1 MYDFKNRAT
10 LNQLNTLSLLGL
22 DSHLTSD
29 ERNRLQK
36 TSEFWNFYEGYHW
49 EDIQDLG
56 DRPQIT
62 ENYCRAFVDKFVAF
76 EFGTG
81 FRVKSPFE
89 DNDPETPITD
99 FLTEVWKDN
108 KKNNLCTELGQSKS
122 VSGFGC
128 IQVKFESVGTFDD
141 PFGEYEKGRIRIVNV
156 PSHIVFPRFDPHD
169 KDKINELMIAY
180 PIEVEDKSPVL
191 RTAIKKQVLYKQ
203 IWTKNS
209 ITIEDGMNK
218 PITIPNKYGIIPFV
232 LVPNFPMSG
241 KPTTEAQS
249 DLEDLIPLNIELNA
263 KTSDVSEIID
273 YYSAPITIL
282 YGAKVSSLEKGANKL
297 WGGLPKD
304 ARVQNLELQ
313 GDLGASNNYRADLKS
328 AMHEIGGVP
337 EGALGG
343 KQAISN
349 TSSVALH
356 IANSPII
363 ERVRVKRGYTASALE
378 DVNKIILFIAQ
389 KEELI
394 TKPEKASNKEFYS
407 TEILFPDVLPKDRLL
422 ELQQIQIEMNNGLE
436 YRKKAMERLGK
447 EDINDYIQK
456 IDEDVTNNPEFYGQQ
471 RKEPELNSGF
481 ANSQTPVEQVR
492 QEITG
497 QNGANPQNF

>member
-1 MYDFKNRAT
+1 MYDFKNRT
-10 LNQLNTLSLLGL
+10 QLNQINTLSLLGL
-22 DSHLTSD
+22 DSHLTSE
-29 ERNRLQK
+29 ERNRLSK
-36 TSEFWNFYEGYHW
+36 SNDFWNFYEGYHW
-49 EDIQDLG
+49 EGVQDVG

-81 FRVKSPFE
+81 FTLKSPFE

-99 FLTEVWKDN
+99 YLNEIWKDN
-108 KKNNLCTELGQSKS
+108 EKNNLCTELGQTKS

-128 IQVKFESVGTFDD
+128 IQVKFESASALDD
-141 PFGEYEKGRIRIVNV
+141 PFEEYENGRIRLINV
-156 PSHIVFPRFDPHD
+156 DSRIVFPKFDHHD
-169 KDKINELMIAY
+169 KDKLVELMIAY
-180 PIEVEDKSPVL
+180 PIEVDDKSPIL

-203 IWTKNS
+203 IWTKDTV
-209 ITIEDGMNK
+209 TIEDGQNA
-218 PITIPNKYGIIPFV
+218 PITIPNKYKVIPFV
-232 LVPNFPMSG
+232 LVPNFPLSG
-241 KPTTEAQS
+241 RPMTEAQS
-249 DLEDLIPLNIELNA
+249 DLEDIIPLNIELNN

-349 TSSVALH
+349 TSSVALT

-363 ERVRVKRGYTASALE
+363 ERVRVKRGYTASAISK
-378 DVNKIILFIAQ
+378 VNKLILYIALQ
-389 KEELI
+389 EKLI
-394 TKPEKASNKEFYS
+394 EKPENISNKEFYTS
-407 TEILFPDVLPKDRLL
+407 EVNFPDILPKDKLI
-422 ELQQIQIEMNNGLE
+422 ELQQIQLEMQNGLE
-436 YRKKAMERLGK
+436 YRRKAMERLGK
-447 EDINDYIQK
+447 EDINDYISK
-456 IDEDVTNNPEFYGQQ
+456 IDEDVAKNPEFYG
-471 RKEPELNSGF
+471 RKPDNEINSGVT
-481 ANSQTPVEQVR
+481 NGQTPVEQVR
-492 QEITG
+492 KEMTG
-497 QNGANPQNF
+497 QNGNQ

>member
-1 MYDFKNRAT
+1 
-10 LNQLNTLSLLGL
+10 
-22 DSHLTSD
+22 
-29 ERNRLQK
+29 
-36 TSEFWNFYEGYHW
+36 
-49 EDIQDLG
+49 
-56 DRPQIT
+56 
-62 ENYCRAFVDKFVAF
+62 
-76 EFGTG
+76 
-81 FRVKSPFE
+81 
-89 DNDPETPITD
+89 
-99 FLTEVWKDN
+99 
-108 KKNNLCTELGQSKS
+108 
-122 VSGFGC
+122 
-128 IQVKFESVGTFDD
+128 
-141 PFGEYEKGRIRIVNV
+141 
-156 PSHIVFPRFDPHD
+156 
-169 KDKINELMIAY
+169 MIAY

-203 IWTKNS
+203 IWTKKT

-241 KPTTEAQS
+241 KPITEAQS

-363 ERVRVKRGYTASALE
+363 ERVRVKRGYTASAIQ
-378 DVNKIILFIAQ
+378 DVNKIILFIAK
-389 KEELI
+389 KEGLI
-394 TKPEKASNKEFYS
+394 TKPEKASNKEFYA
-407 TEILFPDVLPKDRLL
+407 TEILFPDILPKDKLL
-422 ELQQIQIEMNNGLE
+422 ELQQIQMEMKNGLE

-447 EDINDYIQK
+447 EDINDYIER
-456 IDEDVTNNPEFYGQQ
+456 IDEDVKTNPEFYGQQ
-471 RKEPELNSGF
+471 PKEPELNSGF
-481 ANSQTPVEQVR
+481 TNGQTPVEQVR
-492 QEITG
+492 QEMTG